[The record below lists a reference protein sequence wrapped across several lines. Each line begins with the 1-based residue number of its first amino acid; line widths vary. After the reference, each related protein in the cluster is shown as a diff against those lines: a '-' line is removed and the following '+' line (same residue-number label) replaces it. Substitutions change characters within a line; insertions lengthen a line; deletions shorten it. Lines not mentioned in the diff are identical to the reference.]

1 MLTIEKDIDKIKEM
15 LEGAGIEVI
24 PTVEVPYFSAGVPC
38 GNPSMIGDETY
49 ETVLISEELVR
60 LGCTFVVRAIGNSMI
75 GANIFEGDQ
84 LAVRAGTNAKSGD
97 IVVVFIDGNATVKAY
112 FEDESG
118 TRWFLPQNDMY
129 NPIRVD
135 ENMDVRIVGTVLSVL
150 HNDPRVEYK
159 ECMKMVRNATRNSSD
174 KPITETMI
182 ARALKAVMPMIQNNR
197 QWFSIYRVLVDRKRI
212 QKGDYV
218 GFVSLIQDILGE
230 EAPNITIDD
239 LRRMSVM
246 CFNKPFVMWTPEN
259 APVKDKRFFVYLDI
273 AKSFNKALK

>member
-1 MLTIEKDIDKIKEM
+1 MITFLDDIDEIKKL

-84 LAVRAGTNAKSGD
+84 LTVRAGANAKSGD

-135 ENMDVRIVGTVLSVL
+135 ENMDVRIVGTVLSVQ

-159 ECMKMVRNATRNSSD
+159 ECMKMVRNATRSSSD

-212 QKGDYV
+212 PNEGYV
-218 GFVSLIQDILGE
+218 SFVNLIQDLLGE
-230 EAPNITIDD
+230 DAPNLSVDD
-239 LRRMSVM
+239 LRRTSVM
-246 CFNKPFVMWTPEN
+246 CFAEPFVMWTPEN
-259 APVKDKRFFVYLDI
+259 APIGEKRFYDYLNI
-273 AKSFNKALK
+273 ARAFNRALR